1 MNAVAENNKPPYAR
15 LNRKEWKNILATTES
30 EFKKA
35 LGPVPTR
42 ASIRAM
48 IDNPYATNFLQKLA
62 MFLLMVLA
70 VFTGFKVGA
79 LAVPFA
85 SNLMEHLTGS
95 ESVDTRVL
103 FIFTGVSF
111 LLFWFLST
119 PGLIYF
125 KLLSH
130 DERLNKQ
137 RENTANYQWYEK
149 LSLEWLSPR
158 LPSVMTYIIMAWLFA
173 ISIAGGGTVFEI
185 FIPVLAELA
194 LAQLVGDILE
204 QNASYESVISDR
216 LKMEQVAYNTRLKN
230 PEDGTRVALL
240 SGIMIET
247 MMNIQ
252 RNGQRPNAFLEKAGK
267 EAIKYVLTTEY
278 DRLTTADNF
287 ITEMNGRVL
296 QGEELST
303 GELPVLE
310 PEKTNLSGSKPAT
323 QVRTTAKVS
332 KTRYTPPNGAKKW
345 THATLLH
352 KLKVIGA
359 DPATYNE
366 GTLSK
371 DFAPNYNA
379 TGVWRKSVKQE
390 FTGVKA

>member
-1 MNAVAENNKPPYAR
+1 MTTNAQSNYVR
-15 LNRKEWKNILATTES
+15 LNRKEWKNILSTTDS
-30 EFKKA
+30 EYKRA
-35 LGPVPTR
+35 LGNTPTR
-42 ASIRAM
+42 AAIRAM

-62 MFLLMVLA
+62 MFLLVVLA

-85 SNLMEHLTGS
+85 ESLLEHLTN
-95 ESVDTRVL
+95 EATIDNRITAV
-103 FIFTGVSF
+103 FTGVTF
-111 LLFWFLST
+111 FLFWLLST

-137 RENTANYQWYEK
+137 REDTANYKWYEMF
-149 LSLEWLSPR
+149 SLEWLSPR

-173 ISIAGGGTVFEI
+173 ISIAGGGTIFEI

-204 QNASYESVISDR
+204 QNASYERIISDR
-216 LKMEQVAYNTRLKN
+216 LKMERTAYQTRLNN
-230 PEDGTRVALL
+230 PEDGTRVSIL
-240 SGIMIET
+240 SSVMIEV
-247 MMNIQ
+247 MMNVQ
-252 RNGQRPNAFLEKAGK
+252 RNGQRPNAFLEKADK
-267 EAIKYVLTTEY
+267 DTIKYVLETEY

-287 ITEMNGRVL
+287 IQSVNNKVL
-296 QGEELST
+296 QREGISS
-303 GELPVLE
+303 GELPALS
-310 PEKTNLSGSKPAT
+310 PDTTNLVGSTPARP
-323 QVRTTAKVS
+323 QVRTTANVS

-352 KLKVIGA
+352 RLKVIGA
-359 DPATYNE
+359 DPAKYNE

-379 TGVWRKSVKQE
+379 TGVWRKSVKSTFQ
-390 FTGVKA
+390 GSK